1 MTTIKVTCPECG
13 DIDLAPGDLSLCI
26 APHWATY
33 SFGCPECGETLR
45 KSADSEIVDLLSSAG
60 VPTVHVPAEAL
71 EPHSGGPIG
80 YDDLLDFALVLEDDG
95 AMAAGLAR
103 ISTPLAPRAR
113 KRRIR
118 R

>member
-1 MTTIKVTCPECG
+1 MNVP
-13 DIDLAPGDLSLCI
+13 
-26 APHWATY
+26 
-33 SFGCPECGETLR
+33 FGCPECGETLC

-80 YDDLLDFALVLEDDG
+80 YDDLLDFALVLADDG